1 MDTSSVIS
9 TLVPLSQPPI
19 QELPEASYAQVTKF
33 EDVLNID
40 QTEFNNIDGVPK
52 DRTPILQITPEPGT
66 EPKSIHDAIMQKIG
80 KVDGSYQGML
90 EDLTNMPKF
99 SETLRNAENNF
110 NANELRT
117 YPAVGDN
124 LANPKKHF
132 DEVLKTTENQM
143 QASLDY
149 QHNLSSW
156 ANKSQMWIA
165 GMNVISS
172 AMNQVAQGFKT
183 LFRAAG

>member
-117 YPAVGDN
+117 YPAVGDS